1 MKINKK
7 YLVFTLCIVWIIS
20 IYIFNKYDFIS
31 LTIEIMKGY
40 LDSNRVGIMAI
51 FVLLWIVRLPIL
63 LPGFTL
69 IILGGTLFGTI
80 NGFLLS
86 MVGMVLSETLV
97 YVIARVFSNWNI
109 KNLIKKK
116 YDYVEPLIK
125 KYNFR
130 FLALGIAC
138 PIAPTDVICFL
149 SSSLGLSYIK
159 YILTIIISNI
169 TIIAIY
175 SYMGISY
182 KESSLSVIILCLS
195 ISVLALYTMKI
206 WNGLKTNYL

>member
-7 YLVFTLCIVWIIS
+7 YLLFALCIVWIIS

-40 LDSNRVGIMAI
+40 LNSNKAGIMII

-86 MVGMVLSETLV
+86 MTGMILSETLI
-97 YVIARVFSNWNI
+97 YVIAKVFSNWNI

-116 YDYVEPLIK
+116 YDYIEPLIK

-130 FLALGIAC
+130 FLA
-138 PIAPTDVICFL
+138 
-149 SSSLGLSYIK
+149 YIR

-169 TIIAIY
+169 PIISIY

-195 ISVLALYTMKI
+195 ISILALYTMKI
-206 WNGLKTNYL
+206 WNSLKTNYL